1 KAVEAFGS
9 ELEGRLFEMS
19 EMLDSNFVLGVQL
32 RRAKREMMDMR
43 SRLYHV
49 RREREAIA
57 VRMDSVRRRHAE
69 EESGRMARTN
79 INNSLH
85 GLELAVERQRPDD
98 EDEAPTSELEYLV
111 RAVGEEVSSRGD
123 GGVLNR
129 IKAFNAELERAA
141 QWLES

>member
-1 KAVEAFGS
+1 
-9 ELEGRLFEMS
+9 M
-19 EMLDSNFVLGVQL
+19 
-32 RRAKREMMDMR
+32 
-43 SRLYHV
+43 
-49 RREREAIA
+49 
-57 VRMDSVRRRHAE
+57 
-69 EESGRMARTN
+69 
-79 INNSLH
+79 
-85 GLELAVERQRPDD
+85 ERQRPDD